1 MMSIDTLFGI
11 KGTFSLLCSI
21 VLHAVAVTLFQMMN
35 AKHRLCTKVVFT
47 ISTPSIIGWI
57 LVRVANL

>member
-1 MMSIDTLFGI
+1 M